1 MVRWCGGEGQLR
13 VHLRFFLH
21 SQDAERAELLVDL
34 EELGDVLDYHL
45 AVDNLQSVVGLA
57 FLLLEGAVD
66 DVCQEG
72 AVAEVGLYVS
82 LLDNRTMVADVLIY
96 KVCRAVEYVAEHAV
110 VDSLGVAVRF
120 LYVCYVLVVERQ
132 FAAYVRVD
140 SRGREAAHLLELAEG
155 SLVFLYGFR
164 HQRRRL
170 VLRRQTVVVYLL
182 SALHEQLQH
191 EAAHLAGVSVVGGV
205 VVGDGDVAGAL
216 QQAVEVVGVEGYL
229 VVDGGESVR
238 LAYGVGYERRVVDAL
253 GHVAFVAGEEEEVV
267 EVDVARLEHAH
278 YLYAHNGLAVE
289 GYGRGADELG
299 DESAQRGV
307 VDEEVA
313 AVG

>member
-1 MVRWCGGEGQLR
+1 MVRWWGGEGQGG
-13 VHLRFFLH
+13 VDFCFFFH
-21 SQDAERAELLVDL
+21 GEDGEGAELLVYL
-34 EELGDVLDYHL
+34 QQLGDILYYHL

-57 FLLLEGAVD
+57 FLLLEGAVYD
-66 DVCQEG
+66 TCQQF
-72 AVAEVGLYVS
+72 AVAEISLYVS
-82 LLDNRTMVADVLIY
+82 LLNKGAAVGDVFVC
-96 KVCRAVEYVAEHAV
+96 KVGCAVEDVAEQAV
-110 VDSLGVAVRF
+110 VDSLGVGVG
-120 LYVCYVLVVERQ
+120 LLDVGYVLVVERQ
-132 FAAYVRVD
+132 FAAYVGVD
-140 SRGREAAHLLELAEG
+140 SRGREAAHLLEFADG
-155 SLVFLYGFR
+155 CFVFLDGLR
-164 HQRRRL
+164 HEGGG
-170 VLRRQTVVVYLL
+170 VVIRRQTVMVYLL
-182 SALHEQLQH
+182 SALHEELQH

-216 QQAVEVVGVEGYL
+216 QQAVEVVGVEGYF
-229 VVDGGESVR
+229 VVDGGEVVC
-238 LAYGVGYERRVVDAL
+238 LAYGVGYERGVVDAL

-289 GYGRGADELG
+289 GYGRGADELR

>member
-1 MVRWCGGEGQLR
+1 M
-13 VHLRFFLH
+13 
-21 SQDAERAELLVDL
+21 LVDL
-34 EELGDVLDYHL
+34 EELGDVLDYHF
-45 AVDNLQSVVGLA
+45 AVDDLQSVVGGAL
-57 FLLLEGAVD
+57 FCLEGAVD

-82 LLDNRTMVADVLIY
+82 LLDKGAAVGDVLVY
-96 KVCRAVEYVAEHAV
+96 KVCRAVEDVAEQAV
-110 VDSLGVAVRF
+110 VDSLGVAVRL
-120 LYVCYVLVVERQ
+120 LYVGYVLVVERQ

-140 SRGREAAHLLELAEG
+140 SRWREAAHLLELAEG
-155 SLVFLYGFR
+155 SLVLLYGFR
-164 HQRRRL
+164 REGGRL
-170 VLRRQTVVVYLL
+170 VLCRQTVVVNLL
-182 SALHEQLQH
+182 SALHEQLEH
-191 EAAHLAGVSVVGGV
+191 EAAHLAGVSVVGRV

-216 QQAVEVVGVEGYL
+216 QQAVEVVGVDSHL
-229 VVDGGESVR
+229 VVDGGEVVC

-267 EVDVARLEHAH
+267 EVDVACLEHAH
-278 YLYAHNGLAVE
+278 YLHAHNGLAVE

>member
-96 KVCRAVEYVAEHAV
+96 KVCRAVEDVAEQAV
-110 VDSLGVAVRF
+110 VDGLGVGVGLRD
-120 LYVCYVLVVERQ
+120 VGYVLVVEGEG
-132 FAAYVRVD
+132 AAYVC
-140 SRGREAAHLLELAEG
+140 
-155 SLVFLYGFR
+155 
-164 HQRRRL
+164 
-170 VLRRQTVVVYLL
+170 
-182 SALHEQLQH
+182 
-191 EAAHLAGVSVVGGV
+191 
-205 VVGDGDVAGAL
+205 
-216 QQAVEVVGVEGYL
+216 VEG
-229 VVDGGESVR
+229 
-238 LAYGVGYERRVVDAL
+238 
-253 GHVAFVAGEEEEVV
+253 
-267 EVDVARLEHAH
+267 
-278 YLYAHNGLAVE
+278 
-289 GYGRGADELG
+289 
-299 DESAQRGV
+299 
-307 VDEEVA
+307 
-313 AVG
+313 

>member
-1 MVRWCGGEGQLR
+1 MRWWGGEGQGG
-13 VHLRFFLH
+13 VDFCFFFH
-21 SQDAERAELLVDL
+21 GEDGEGAELLVYL
-34 EELGDVLDYHL
+34 QQLGDILYYHF
-45 AVDNLQSVVGLA
+45 AVDDLQSVVGLA

-82 LLDNRTMVADVLIY
+82 LLDNRTMVGDVFVY
-96 KVCRAVEYVAEHAV
+96 KVCRAVEDIAEHAV
-110 VDSLGVAVRF
+110 VDSLGVAVRL
-120 LYVCYVLVVERQ
+120 LYVGYVLVVERQ
-132 FAAYVRVD
+132 LAAYVRVD
-140 SRGREAAHLLELAEG
+140 SRWREAAHLLELAEG
-155 SLVFLYGFR
+155 GFVFLDGFR

-170 VLRRQTVVVYLL
+170 VLCRQTVVVYLL

-191 EAAHLAGVSVVGGV
+191 EAAHLAGVSVVGRV

-216 QQAVEVVGVEGYL
+216 QQAVEVVGVDSHL
-229 VVDGGESVR
+229 VVDGGEVVC

-278 YLYAHNGLAVE
+278 YLHAYNGLAVE

>member
-1 MVRWCGGEGQLR
+1 MFC
-13 VHLRFFLH
+13 
-21 SQDAERAELLVDL
+21 
-34 EELGDVLDYHL
+34 
-45 AVDNLQSVVGLA
+45 
-57 FLLLEGAVD
+57 LEGAVD

-72 AVAEVGLYVS
+72 AVAEVGLYVG
-82 LLDNRTMVADVLIY
+82 LFDKGAAVGDVLVY
-96 KVCRAVEYVAEHAV
+96 KVGCAVEDVAEQAV
-110 VDSLGVAVRF
+110 VDGLGVGVG
-120 LYVCYVLVVERQ
+120 LLDVGYVLVVEGEG
-132 FAAYVRVD
+132 AAYVGVD
-140 SRGREAAHLLELAEG
+140 SRGREAAHLLEFAEG
-155 SLVFLYGFR
+155 SLVFLDGLR
-164 HQRRRL
+164 HEGGGV
-170 VLRRQTVVVYLL
+170 VLRRETVVIDLL
-182 SALHEQLQH
+182 SALYEELEH

-216 QQAVEVVGVEGYL
+216 QQAVEVVGVEGYF
-229 VVDGGESVR
+229 VVDGGEVVC
-238 LAYGVGYERRVVDAL
+238 LAYGVGYERGVVDAF

-289 GYGRGADELG
+289 GYGGGADELG